1 MRGHL
6 AAKTHRCSVPGHG
19 HAHMGDAPD
28 GYVCEVVAESNK
40 PPNRTMEKRL
50 ARLEIDDDL
59 GATADPDDGRRV

>member
-1 MRGHL
+1 
-6 AAKTHRCSVPGHG
+6 
-19 HAHMGDAPD
+19 MGDAPD